1 MNFKV
6 EGQIVSVGDIKTLNN
21 GAKTI
26 SFQVQTNEQYNS
38 LYSFDIYKG
47 AEHASHVDNFSNYQ
61 TVGDNVR
68 VEFNVR
74 TNEWQGKFYTSLS
87 CWKVEKLGQMEESE
101 TIVDEADD
109 DLPF

>member
-1 MNFKV
+1 VNFKI

-87 CWKVEKLGQMEESE
+87 CWKVEKLGQIEASE
-101 TIVDEADD
+101 TIVPEGDD